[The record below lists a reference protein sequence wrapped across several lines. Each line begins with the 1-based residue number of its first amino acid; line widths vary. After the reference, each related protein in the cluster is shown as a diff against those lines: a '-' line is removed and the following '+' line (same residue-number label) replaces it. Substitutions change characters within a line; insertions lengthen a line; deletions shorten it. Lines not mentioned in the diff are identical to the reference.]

1 VRLVHGAFA
10 GGKPAVSVMGR
21 TADGAHHNVV
31 VGGKGFAAGGAFYVF
46 VSHVI
51 KPFKIIFF
59 SILHNIFLFFNNN
72 NKKNGKKSQTI

>member
-10 GGKPAVSVMGR
+10 RRKPAGSVVR
-21 TADGAHHNVV
+21 RAADGAHHNVV
-31 VGGKGFAAGGAFYVF
+31 VRGKGFAAGGAFYVF

-72 NKKNGKKSQTI
+72 NKNNVKK